1 MKPGVILGILLLVGI
16 FAFQVRTTVRV
27 WRSRAFDKPQK
38 VAQSRLIWLLPVI
51 GAAIVGSVLEDEER
65 RDRGNPPGLGS

>member
-1 MKPGVILGILLLVGI
+1 MKPGVLLGILLLAGI
-16 FAFQVRTTVRV
+16 FAFQVRTTLRV
-27 WRSRAFDKPQK
+27 WRSRVFDKPQK

-65 RDRGNPPGLGS
+65 RDRGEPPRLGS

>member
-1 MKPGVILGILLLVGI
+1 MSPAVVLGTLLLIGI
-16 FAFQVRTTVRV
+16 AVYQVRTTLRV
-27 WRSRAFDKPQK
+27 WRSRAFDRPQK

-65 RDRGNPPGLGS
+65 RDQGNPPGVGS

>member
-1 MKPGVILGILLLVGI
+1 MRPGDLLGILLLLAI

-27 WRSRAFDKPQK
+27 WRSRVFDRPQK
-38 VAQSRLIWLLPVI
+38 VAQSRLIWLLPLI

-65 RDRGNPPGLGS
+65 RDRGDPPGAGS